1 MEVALAVGYSE
12 LIGYLAAIL
21 VFTSFYMKTMI
32 PLRVVALGS
41 NLAFIAYGIAGS
53 LYPVLILHLALFPL
67 NVLRLV
73 QIRRLIR
80 QVEEA
85 AGGSLDVTVLLPH
98 MKRLKLNPGEVLF
111 RKGESADA
119 MYYIGSG
126 TLHLEE
132 IDVRVGAGEV
142 IGEIGLFSPRGQR
155 MATAIAD
162 GPSEVY
168 ELSKEKIREYMHQ
181 NPAFGFAL
189 VQLITGRMLHNLQQ
203 AQARAGVSPG
213 T

>member
-1 MEVALAVGYSE
+1 MGYSE

-98 MKRLKLNPGEVLF
+98 MKRLKLNPGGVLF

-126 TLHLEE
+126 SLHLEE

-142 IGEIGLFSPRGQR
+142 IGEIGLFAPRGQR
-155 MATAIAD
+155 MATAIAA
-162 GPSEVY
+162 SSCEVY